1 MLYSVGYPL
10 SKAKTSNMP
19 RFQPKSAPE
28 HVRTVLDGSFIALP
42 MRLFGFFVGVPVRAL
57 AIAVIWQLAH
67 QMGME
72 QTE

>member
-1 MLYSVGYPL
+1 
-10 SKAKTSNMP
+10 MP

-28 HVRTVLDGSFIALP
+28 HVRTVPKWGKSTSQVLDGSFIALP